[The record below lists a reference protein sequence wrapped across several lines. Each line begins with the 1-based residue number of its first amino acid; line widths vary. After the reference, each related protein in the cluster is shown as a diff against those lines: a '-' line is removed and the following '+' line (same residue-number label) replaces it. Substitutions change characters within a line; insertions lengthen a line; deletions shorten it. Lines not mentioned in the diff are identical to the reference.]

1 VASNTDKSK
10 TRSATVT
17 GQKPDTLSQ
26 EELQANY
33 GITAQQLLV
42 SPDIANLFQEAWKGK
57 WKKELFNA
65 KLEQTNWYQDNA
77 KPMREYLLAAS
88 NPDSADW
95 IRKKADSLQHV
106 KDVQLSLGSNFSEQQ
121 LSDMSVQAMMYGWN
135 EPGHEDQLR
144 REMSKLLPEGTY
156 GGDIQKNADA
166 LSRLA
171 SANGVDFG
179 DVWFQSAGKSIAS
192 KLTDSQYWET
202 QIRKESASMFPIFKD
217 QILSGMVNAQ
227 DIASPYMKMMQD
239 TLGINADA
247 IKVNDPTILRAL
259 TNYDDKGNPSAMNL
273 GAFQQQ
279 LRNDPRWLETDK
291 AQNQITG
298 VASKVLEMFG
308 VTGGGNL

>member
-1 VASNTDKSK
+1 MKKDV
-10 TRSATVT
+10 
-17 GQKPDTLSQ
+17 LSQ

-42 SPDIANLFQEAWKGK
+42 SPDIADLFKKAWKGQ
-57 WKKELFNA
+57 WTQAHFNA
-65 KLEQTNWYQDNA
+65 ELEQTNWYQDNA

-106 KDVQLSLGSNFSEQQ
+106 KDVQLTLGANLSEQQ
-121 LSDMSVQAMMYGWN
+121 LSDMSVNAMMYGWN
-135 EPGHEDQLR
+135 EPGREDQLR

-171 SANGVDFG
+171 SANGVEFG

-202 QIRKESASMFPIFKD
+202 QIRQESASMFPVFKD
-217 QILSGMVNAQ
+217 QILNGMVNAQ

-247 IKVNDPTILRAL
+247 VRVNDPTILRAL
-259 TNYDDKGNPSAMNL
+259 TNYDDKGNPTAMNL

-279 LRNDPRWLETDK
+279 LRSDPRWLETDK

-298 VASKVLEMFG
+298 VASRVLEMFG
-308 VTGGGNL
+308 ITGGGNL

>member
-1 VASNTDKSK
+1 VASNTDKPK
-10 TRSATVT
+10 TGSATVT

-57 WKKELFNA
+57 WNKA
-65 KLEQTNWYQDNA
+65 KFWAALEQKKWYQDNA
-77 KPMREYLLAAS
+77 KPMREYLLAAA
-88 NPDSADW
+88 NPNSADW

-121 LSDMSVQAMMYGWN
+121 LSDLSVNAMMFGWN
-135 EPGHEDQLR
+135 EPGREDQLR

-171 SANGVDFG
+171 SANGVEFG

-192 KLTDSQYWET
+192 KLTDSQYWEGL
-202 QIRKESASMFPIFKD
+202 IRKESASMFPVFKD
-217 QILSGMVNAQ
+217 QILNGMVNAQ

-239 TLGINADA
+239 TLGLNADA
-247 IKVNDPTILRAL
+247 IRVNDPTILRAL
-259 TNYDDKGNPSAMNL
+259 TNYDNNGNPTAMNL

-279 LRNDPRWLETDK
+279 LRNDPRWLDTDR
-291 AQNQITG
+291 AQNEITSA
-298 VASKVLEMFG
+298 ASRVMEMFG
-308 VTGGGNL
+308 VTGGGGL